1 MPVRVEPLAD
11 DMVDTRDPFE
21 ADAEDVP
28 RLSVEHLS
36 SNASVGHDYT
46 SRLLVYQ
53 RVCRDVAL
61 LVDVDPY
68 EGNERAYGKAVL
80 QFVADV
86 RAEQKRER

>member
-1 MPVRVEPLAD
+1 MRVEPLD
-11 DMVDTRDPFE
+11 DPMVDTRDPFE
-21 ADAEDVP
+21 ADAEDVQVLTIP
-28 RLSVEHLS
+28 NLR
-36 SNASVGHDYT
+36 ADYIT
-46 SRLLVYQ
+46 RLLAYQ
-53 RVCRDVAL
+53 RMCKDLAL